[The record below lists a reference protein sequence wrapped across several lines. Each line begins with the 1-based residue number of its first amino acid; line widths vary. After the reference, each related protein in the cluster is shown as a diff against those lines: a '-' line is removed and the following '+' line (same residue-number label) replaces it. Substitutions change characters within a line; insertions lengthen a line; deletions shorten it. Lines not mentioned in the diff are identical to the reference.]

1 MFIVELRSVKID
13 GVDSN
18 QAYKL
23 AISNA
28 MIGYPDKT
36 KTRIRIPNSNIYYDY
51 EKVFGD
57 LYEERTLEYD
67 FLVMMPNA
75 LSEEDME
82 YIKSQVINWL
92 TPGVEHRIE
101 DTAIPFYYFI
111 GEISSAP
118 EWSQDNG
125 YGTLKVKINCYP
137 YKISVDDMADDLWDS
152 FDFNNDVAQFLEF
165 EVNKETTERI
175 YNASSTAVSPKL
187 IVTGNVTVEAH
198 GEKVTLGAGTYT
210 ETEIKLNVGWNDVK
224 LSGNGTIKFSFHKEV
239 L

>member
-1 MFIVELRSVKID
+1 MDVRYLSFD
-13 GVDSN
+13 GN
-18 QAYKL
+18 QSFRDFGLYIQTAE
-23 AISNA
+23 
-28 MIGYPDKT
+28 IGFPDKT
-36 KTRIRIPNSNIYYDY
+36 KARIKIPNSNIYYDY
-51 EKVFGD
+51 AQIFGD
-57 LYEERTLEYD
+57 MYEERILEYT
-67 FLVMMPNA
+67 FLLA
-75 LSEEDME
+75 KDHTKFDSEDLE
-82 YIKSQVINWL
+82 YWKSQVMNWL
-92 TPGVEHRIE
+92 EPGVQHRIE
-101 DTAIPFYYFI
+101 DSSIPFYYFI
-111 GEISSAP
+111 GEVQNNP
-118 EWSQDNG
+118 DWQQDQSFG

-187 IVTGNVTVEAH
+187 IVIGNVTVEAH
-198 GEKVTLGAGTYT
+198 GEKVTLNAGTYT

>member
-1 MFIVELRSVKID
+1 MKID

-28 MIGYPDKT
+28 MISYPDKT

-51 EKVFGD
+51 EKIFGD

-125 YGTLKVKINCYP
+125 FGTLKVKINCYP
-137 YKISVDDMADDLWDS
+137 YKVSVDDMADDLWDS

-198 GEKVTLGAGTYT
+198 SEKVTLNAGTYT

>member
-51 EKVFGD
+51 ERVFGD

-67 FLVMMPNA
+67 FLVMLPNA

-101 DTAIPFYYFI
+101 DSAIPFYYFI

-152 FDFNNDVAQFLEF
+152 FDFNNDVAQLLEF
-165 EVNKETTERI
+165 EVTKETTERI

-198 GEKVTLGAGTYT
+198 GEKVTLNAGTYT

>member
-1 MFIVELRSVKID
+1 MELRSVKID

-18 QAYKL
+18 KAYKL
-23 AISNA
+23 AISNV

-118 EWSQDNG
+118 EWTQDNG

-198 GEKVTLGAGTYT
+198 GEKVTLNAGTYT
-210 ETEIKLNVGWNDVK
+210 ETEIKLNVGWNDIK

>member
-1 MFIVELRSVKID
+1 M
-13 GVDSN
+13 
-18 QAYKL
+18 Y
-23 AISNA
+23 
-28 MIGYPDKT
+28 KT

-51 EKVFGD
+51 DKVFGD

-101 DTAIPFYYFI
+101 DSAIPFYYFI

-165 EVNKETTERI
+165 EVTKEITERI

-187 IVTGNVTVEAH
+187 IVTGNVTVESH
-198 GEKVTLGAGTYT
+198 GEKVTLNAGTYT

>member
-1 MFIVELRSVKID
+1 
-13 GVDSN
+13 
-18 QAYKL
+18 
-23 AISNA
+23 
-28 MIGYPDKT
+28 
-36 KTRIRIPNSNIYYDY
+36 
-51 EKVFGD
+51 
-57 LYEERTLEYD
+57 
-67 FLVMMPNA
+67 MMPNA

-198 GEKVTLGAGTYT
+198 GEKVTLNAGTYT

>member
-51 EKVFGD
+51 EKIFGD

-152 FDFNNDVAQFLEF
+152 FDFNNDVAQLLEF
-165 EVNKETTERI
+165 EVTKETTERI

-198 GEKVTLGAGTYT
+198 GEKVTLNAGTYT

>member
-1 MFIVELRSVKID
+1 M
-13 GVDSN
+13 
-18 QAYKL
+18 
-23 AISNA
+23 
-28 MIGYPDKT
+28 
-36 KTRIRIPNSNIYYDY
+36 
-51 EKVFGD
+51 
-57 LYEERTLEYD
+57 YEERTLEYD

-125 YGTLKVKINCYP
+125 FGTLKVKINCYP
-137 YKISVDDMADDLWDS
+137 YKVSVDNMADDLWDS

-198 GEKVTLGAGTYT
+198 SEKVTLNAGTYT

>member
-1 MFIVELRSVKID
+1 
-13 GVDSN
+13 
-18 QAYKL
+18 
-23 AISNA
+23 

-51 EKVFGD
+51 EKIFGD

-187 IVTGNVTVEAH
+187 IVTDNVTVEAH
-198 GEKVTLGAGTYT
+198 NEKVTLNAGTYT

-224 LSGNGTIKFSFHKEV
+224 LSGDGTIKFSFHKEV

>member
-18 QAYKL
+18 KAYKL

-198 GEKVTLGAGTYT
+198 GEKVTLNAGTYT
-210 ETEIKLNVGWNDVK
+210 ETEIKLNVGWNDIK
-224 LSGNGTIKFSFHKEV
+224 LSGNGTIKFSFYKEV

>member
-1 MFIVELRSVKID
+1 
-13 GVDSN
+13 
-18 QAYKL
+18 
-23 AISNA
+23 

-51 EKVFGD
+51 EKIFGD

-152 FDFNNDVAQFLEF
+152 FDFNNDVAQLLEF
-165 EVNKETTERI
+165 EVTKETTERI

-187 IVTGNVTVEAH
+187 IVTGNVTVEAR
-198 GEKVTLGAGTYT
+198 GEKVTLNAGTYT

>member
-1 MFIVELRSVKID
+1 
-13 GVDSN
+13 
-18 QAYKL
+18 
-23 AISNA
+23 

-67 FLVMMPNA
+67 FLVMLPNA

-101 DTAIPFYYFI
+101 DSAIPFYYFI

-198 GEKVTLGAGTYT
+198 GEKVTLNAGTYT

>member
-18 QAYKL
+18 EAYKL
-23 AISNA
+23 AISNG

-137 YKISVDDMADDLWDS
+137 YKISVDDMADDVWDS

-198 GEKVTLGAGTYT
+198 GEKVTLNAGTYT

>member
-1 MFIVELRSVKID
+1 
-13 GVDSN
+13 
-18 QAYKL
+18 
-23 AISNA
+23 

-51 EKVFGD
+51 EKIFGD

-152 FDFNNDVAQFLEF
+152 FDFNNDVAQLLEF
-165 EVNKETTERI
+165 EVTKETTERI

-198 GEKVTLGAGTYT
+198 GEKVTLNAGTYT

>member
-18 QAYKL
+18 KAYKL
-23 AISNA
+23 AISNV

-118 EWSQDNG
+118 EWAQDNG

-198 GEKVTLGAGTYT
+198 GEKVTLNAGTYT
-210 ETEIKLNVGWNDVK
+210 ETEIKLNVGWNDIK